1 MIFAQEYVAFE
12 LLDVLYLDQSDVRM
26 YNTNRNFDALSFR
39 LEADTE
45 LETEQNTAHL
55 TAGAL
60 CYSPANVSYTRRA
73 RTDKLIVVHFKS
85 FNYHSSTL
93 EFFKPETGHSRGQR
107 HTLLT
112 LLR

>member
-12 LLDVLYLDQSDVRM
+12 LLDVLYLDQSDVRV

-55 TAGAL
+55 DRRRIVLRPGKREL
-60 CYSPANVSYTRRA
+60 CPPCT
-73 RTDKLIVVHFKS
+73 H
-85 FNYHSSTL
+85 
-93 EFFKPETGHSRGQR
+93 G
-107 HTLLT
+107 
-112 LLR
+112 